1 MKVELD
7 EHAKMFVQAVLA
19 LIGMFTLIGMRSC
32 VDDKIR
38 DHFYNNS
45 FKNDQYAC
53 VIISKY
59 IDAPN
64 GKQTF
69 FKCRDGQKIID
80 IPVEN
85 DSLYDAAKS
94 DDTIAKIKGTGNCS
108 LIKKDMGTLTFNC
121 FR

>member
-1 MKVELD
+1 MKVVLD
-7 EHAKMFVQAVLA
+7 EHAKMFVQAMLA
-19 LIGMFTLIGMRSC
+19 LTSMLFLLGMHGCL
-32 VDDKIR
+32 DDKIR
-38 DHFYNNS
+38 DHFYNKS

-59 IDAPN
+59 VDVPN

-80 IPVEN
+80 MPVANEV
-85 DSLYDAAKS
+85 LYDAAKT
-94 DDTIAKIKGTGNCS
+94 DDTITKIKGTGNCS
-108 LIKKDMGTLTFNC
+108 LIRRDMGTLTFNC